1 MIGRYKKAVSSR
13 ANNRWMDL
21 TDGGFWPAARP
32 PHPHAAALFVDFTLG
47 RKAQEIVANQGRWVS
62 RKDVKYQVD
71 PGQRKQQVVS
81 HEKWGER
88 TTELVQLYNRLIMRA
103 AK

>member
-1 MIGRYKKAVSSR
+1 MLAK
-13 ANNRWMDL
+13 
-21 TDGGFWPAARP
+21 
-32 PHPHAAALFVDFTLG
+32 
-47 RKAQEIVANQGRWVS
+47 KAQEIMANQRWVS

-71 PGQRKQQVVS
+71 PGLGKQQVVS

-88 TTELVQLYNRLIMRA
+88 TTELVQLYNRLIMRD

>member
-1 MIGRYKKAVSSR
+1 MAK
-13 ANNRWMDL
+13 L
-21 TDGGFWPAARP
+21 
-32 PHPHAAALFVDFTLG
+32 
-47 RKAQEIVANQGRWVS
+47 GRWVS

-88 TTELVQLYNRLIMRA
+88 AAELVQLYNRLIMRD
-103 AK
+103 AKSS

>member
-1 MIGRYKKAVSSR
+1 MSPDQEFTGGFQLAIVSRRNRLLPAQCLGHRPALVSR
-13 ANNRWMDL
+13 ALRDFML
-21 TDGGFWPAARP
+21 T
-32 PHPHAAALFVDFTLG
+32 T
-47 RKAQEIVANQGRWVS
+47 KTQEIMANQGRWVS

-88 TTELVQLYNRLIMRA
+88 TAELVQLYNRLIMRD